1 MYVLCCRYFK
11 ALEFIIFYYSLK
23 ESGIMNVTL
32 ICLFLYWKL
41 VICLVIVFEGVSLA
55 FLALWYISKV
65 HAIIKLFLPSFLLS
79 LALPCLKTLRTLM
92 NFNFTWSHS
101 IVLIIEGNG
110 DIKLF
115 HSFIQQIFM
124 STFPMSD
131 TVPGAEDKAVG
142 DRQGIF
148 P

>member
-1 MYVLCCRYFK
+1 MYVLCCRYCK

-23 ESGIMNVTL
+23 ESGIMNVML
-32 ICLFLYWKL
+32 ICFFLYWKL
-41 VICLVIVFEGVSLA
+41 VICLVIVFEGGVLGFPSPMLYFKGTCFYKIIFTILFA
-55 FLALWYISKV
+55 F
-65 HAIIKLFLPSFLLS
+65 PS
-79 LALPCLKTLRTLM
+79 LPCLKTLRTMM

-115 HSFIQQIFM
+115 HSFVQQIFM
-124 STFPMSD
+124 STFPRSD
-131 TVPGAEDKAVG
+131 TVPGAEDKVVG